1 MCICRRKSVKD
12 IVEWYCR
19 AQLSYIQFTVAVCG
33 WLGAGQ
39 YGGGLAAA
47 GIVLGGGAL
56 LRHDG
61 GGNRTAGAAWTQ
73 CGARARGRGCP
84 PPGLQCINRRDKMD
98 QQDHKQNHHS
108 QQIPIKSCLV
118 LR

>member
-47 GIVLGGGAL
+47 GIVLGLAP
-56 LRHDG
+56 R
-61 GGNRTAGAAWTQ
+61 
-73 CGARARGRGCP
+73 
-84 PPGLQCINRRDKMD
+84 
-98 QQDHKQNHHS
+98 S
-108 QQIPIKSCLV
+108 
-118 LR
+118 